1 MYIYIYIHTH
11 ICVSINVSVVLTS
24 FNCMKLVVQLHE
36 TRQRTGYTESVLPTQ
51 RIRSQL
57 RAASMALRQHQR
69 RCW

>member
-1 MYIYIYIHTH
+1 MH
-11 ICVSINVSVVLTS
+11 IFVSFKGSVVLTS